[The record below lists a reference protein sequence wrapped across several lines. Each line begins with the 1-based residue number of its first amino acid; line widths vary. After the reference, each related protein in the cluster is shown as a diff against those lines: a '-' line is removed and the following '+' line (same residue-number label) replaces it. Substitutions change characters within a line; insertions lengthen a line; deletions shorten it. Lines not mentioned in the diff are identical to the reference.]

1 MTNKFIIA
9 GLFFVFI
16 LLSGVWLSRT
26 GRPLNVLI
34 LTIHKL
40 ISLAAVVYLGITVY
54 RIHQVAPLN
63 PAATGAIAVTLV
75 FFIGLF
81 ATGGILSAAKTVP
94 ALVLK
99 IHQVMPYLVILSS
112 SASLYLLPVLKQS
125 AVK

>member
-1 MTNKFIIA
+1 MNTKFIIA

-40 ISLAAVVYLGITVY
+40 ISLAAVVYLGISVY
-54 RIHQVAPLN
+54 RIQSVSPLS
-63 PAATGAIAVTLV
+63 PVSLAAIVVSLLL
-75 FFIGLF
+75 FISLF

-94 ALVLK
+94 ALVFK
-99 IHQVMPYLVILSS
+99 THQVMPYLVIISS
-112 SASLYLLPVLKQS
+112 SVSLYFLPVLKQS